1 MTGSQPAT
9 ELQIVR
15 LQLPFGR
22 FSEARAGVRRGALGL
37 VAALCCSASAQA
49 STVQTFTQSL
59 SHVADPINGFIE
71 TSVLSGVGITNSL
84 DRTQNYGRFLDFT
97 FDPFD
102 ATLGT
107 LTGVQWY
114 FDIQASLKT
123 DSLYGCVGIISVGCN
138 MVTNVDSTFTSSITA
153 QERFEGFELI
163 NIGIGTIQ
171 VPTFSRARA
180 SIDPIEEKLE
190 KSGSGL
196 VGCVAQEVTGLGQG
210 CLNEAEYSTEIQETV
225 RDDDRLEMYT
235 DGQVTGRFRA
245 DLALAI
251 STECQLL
258 GLVGSCYSRN
268 FPNADVS
275 TFISLNYE
283 YESFAVED
291 PIGGDPAVIPLPPSL
306 ALLLT
311 GLLGVAGLRLRGSR
325 NARGAAPSV
334 RA

>member
-1 MTGSQPAT
+1 M
-9 ELQIVR
+9 
-15 LQLPFGR
+15 
-22 FSEARAGVRRGALGL
+22 

-49 STVQTFTQSL
+49 STVPTVTQSL

-71 TSVLSGVGITNSL
+71 TTVLSGIGIANSL
-84 DRTQNYGRFLDFT
+84 DRTQNYGRFLDFR

-102 ATLGT
+102 ATLGA

-123 DSLYGCVGIISVGCN
+123 DSLYGCVGILSIGCN
-138 MVTNVDSTFTSSITA
+138 MATNVDSTFTSSITA
-153 QERFEGFELI
+153 QRRLQGSIPFPRF
-163 NIGIGTIQ
+163 TSVQ
-171 VPTFSRARA
+171 A
-180 SIDPIEEKLE
+180 SIDSIEEKLV

-196 VGCVAQEVTGLGQG
+196 VGCVTQELTGLGQG
-210 CLNEAEYSTEIQETV
+210 CLNEAEYFTEIQQTV

-235 DGQVTGRFRA
+235 GGDVTGRFRA
-245 DLALAI
+245 DLALSI
-251 STECQLL
+251 STDCQIL
-258 GLVGSCYSRN
+258 GAFGSCYSRN
-268 FPNADVS
+268 FPKADVS
-275 TFISLNYE
+275 TFISLTYE

-291 PIGGDPAVIPLPPSL
+291 PIGGGPAVIPLPPSL

-325 NARGAAPSV
+325 NARGTTPSV